1 MIFENSQQFKEALYA
16 YAVGH
21 RFDFKFVSN
30 KKEKVRVVYEG
41 KGCPFMVHASRD
53 KSDGYFKDKTLVIDH
68 NCSVTFKN
76 SRANFKFVGKH
87 FISKLRILVTL
98 RPWDYVNALRVADV
112 GGNFDLVVERP
123 NATDIPKSRR
133 IYVCFSALREGFKLY
148 CRPVVGLD
156 GCFLKGSF
164 KGEILSAVGRD
175 CNNQIFPIAWA
186 VVEVENRE
194 TWAWFL
200 NNLQHDLG
208 LGDGDGCTLLSDMQK
223 CYKATTQSEF
233 AKYANR
239 TGKLKVCVILY
250 REEPLNQYVIG
261 LYKKQK
267 YQELYSVVLPIVAS
281 EQFWKDSGMGKIDSP
296 LHRKMPGRPK
306 HKRRREEGEVRGKT
320 KLRKLGSKLRCRL
333 CGGIGHNVRTRQ
345 KKASNVQ
352 NHDPS
357 PTPSAP
363 PSFQTSHVP
372 PSYQIPF
379 TPSSQTS
386 HIPPSSQI
394 SSPPSSQTSHVPS
407 SSQIS
412 SPPPSQTSHPDR
424 PSQVLLSRSHTR
436 SFTKPTS
443 QPTSTTDTPPVVAP
457 LSASSGPD
465 ATATVSLEARLAK
478 LTIKRH
484 PPKN

>member
-223 CYKATTQSEF
+223 
-233 AKYANR
+233 
-239 TGKLKVCVILY
+239 
-250 REEPLNQYVIG
+250 
-261 LYKKQK
+261 
-267 YQELYSVVLPIVAS
+267 
-281 EQFWKDSGMGKIDSP
+281 
-296 LHRKMPGRPK
+296 
-306 HKRRREEGEVRGKT
+306 
-320 KLRKLGSKLRCRL
+320 
-333 CGGIGHNVRTRQ
+333 
-345 KKASNVQ
+345 VQ

-412 SPPPSQTSHPDR
+412 SPPPSQTSHVP
-424 PSQVLLSRSHTR
+424 PS
-436 SFTKPTS
+436 S
-443 QPTSTTDTPPVVAP
+443 QIPSTP
-457 LSASSGPD
+457 
-465 ATATVSLEARLAK
+465 
-478 LTIKRH
+478 
-484 PPKN
+484 